1 MLSRNDLIELAVPQR
16 RVLRILWTDPART
29 VAYVFD
35 VHARTSDVE
44 LLHLSSLQADLD
56 EGRAHK
62 LEEDPFAVVVN
73 QDLLPKKYLQL
84 RDRAWSIIRD
94 LAEMEPAIY
103 QPRKRG
109 QLMADYAKRHGLSHP
124 TLYRYLRRYWQRGM
138 TPNALLPDYANSGA
152 RGKTRGSSEGVK
164 RGRPRKPGAAPGVN
178 VDDGMRR
185 IFRVASA
192 SYSAGQPRP
201 SRRAAYE
208 AMIHDFFSMRCFDHE
223 AQCVRREAAADA
235 VPTFG
240 QFSYWLAQDG
250 LPGQPTAPAPLS
262 AQAQV
267 PQPGM
272 PGAIFQLDAVRL
284 DLQLVSRDDRSL
296 LVGTPLLYVV
306 SDVFSG
312 LVAGIHVSLEAPG
325 WQQGLMALAHCA
337 ADKSR
342 YCQRFGRSIHAG
354 EWPSR
359 QLPEMLRIDPLLAEG
374 AQTDVL
380 FNNFGVRCT
389 VGAAQSAWWRDDLG
403 KRFPMLDA
411 AAPARA
417 PDDLS
422 RAMDAA
428 IDIAQLTGAVIDS
441 IVEYNLRQ
449 QGAQAHAPLQLWE
462 WGLRQRGGALR
473 QHPEEMVRCCLLP
486 VGEASV
492 TPEGICLHGMF
503 YSCAHA
509 LAARWFERARQRGRW
524 PVRVAYDASDRALIY
539 LLDPAAPMRFHVCH
553 LVADASRFVSAAPG
567 MHAGF

>member
-1 MLSRNDLIELAVPQR
+1 MLSRNDLIELAGPQR

-29 VAYVFD
+29 AAYVFD
-35 VHARTSDVE
+35 VHASSSDAE
-44 LLHLSSLQADLD
+44 LLRLPALQAELD
-56 EGRAHK
+56 EGRARK

-73 QDLLPKKYLQL
+73 QDLLPPKYLQL
-84 RDRAWSIIRD
+84 RDRAWSIIRG
-94 LAEMEPAIY
+94 LAAMEPAIY

-109 QLMADYAKRHGLSHP
+109 QLIADYAERHGLSHP

-164 RGRPRKPGAAPGVN
+164 RGRPRKPGTAPGVN

-192 SYSAGQPRP
+192 SYAAGQPRF

-208 AMIHDFFSMRCFDHE
+208 AMIGDFFSLRCFDDE
-223 AQCVRREAAADA
+223 TQRVRREAAAEA

-250 LPGQPTAPAPLS
+250 WPGDTALPAPLPTE
-262 AQAQV
+262 AQV

-272 PGAIFQLDAVRL
+272 PGALFQLDAVRV
-284 DLQLVSRDDRSL
+284 DLQLVSRDDRSRL
-296 LVGTPLLYVV
+296 AGMPVLYVV

-312 LVAGIHVSLEAPG
+312 LVAGIHVGMEAPA

-337 ADKSR
+337 ADKAR
-342 YCQRFGRSIHAG
+342 YCRHFGRSISAG

-359 QLPEMLRIDPLLAEG
+359 QLPEMLRIDPLLAGE

-389 VGAAQSAWWRDDLG
+389 AGAAQSAWWREDLG
-403 KRFPMLDA
+403 KRFPLLDA

-422 RAMDAA
+422 GAMDAA
-428 IDIAQLTGAVIDS
+428 IDIVQFTRAVIDS
-441 IVEYNLRQ
+441 VVGYNLRQ
-449 QGAQAHAPLQLWE
+449 QGALALAPLQLWE

-473 QHPEEMVRCCLLP
+473 QYPEETVRCCLLP
-486 VGEASV
+486 VSEAIV
-492 TPEGICLHGMF
+492 TPEGICLHGMH

-509 LAARWFERARQRGRW
+509 LAERWFERARQRGRW
-524 PVRVAYDASDRALIY
+524 PVRVAYDASDRARIY

-553 LVADASRFVSAAPG
+553 LAADATRRAAHAPG
-567 MHAGF
+567 MYTGI